1 MEIQGRTYMT
11 NGQSILL
18 KDYQDIKNAR
28 SNFDNDMQNSLGS
41 LAYQTSSKFPVY
53 NNNSN
58 PNLNYPEQSFGNTKN
73 NQMIASNGFEKS
85 YQNNFG
91 QTYNNVNNNMNT
103 TNMAQTQDMKAKTF
117 SPGQE
122 INEHNTQNYQ
132 LTPESRRQLE
142 LEIEK
147 LY

>member
-85 YQNNFG
+85 
-91 QTYNNVNNNMNT
+91 
-103 TNMAQTQDMKAKTF
+103 
-117 SPGQE
+117 
-122 INEHNTQNYQ
+122 
-132 LTPESRRQLE
+132 
-142 LEIEK
+142 
-147 LY
+147 